1 MKELMNIIYAFATE
15 YLGLI
20 LSVLTVL
27 AGLAP
32 DALALL
38 QRRRSGF
45 RRRRRRR
52 GGGIF
57 GALGALLLIFL
68 FGGIAILVL
77 GALALFRLIG
87 GRRR

>member
-1 MKELMNIIYAFATE
+1 MHMNIIYAFVAE
-15 YLGLI
+15 HLGLF
-20 LSVLTVL
+20 LSALTIV

-45 RRRRRRR
+45 RRRRRRRR

-77 GALALFRLIG
+77 GALFLFRLIG